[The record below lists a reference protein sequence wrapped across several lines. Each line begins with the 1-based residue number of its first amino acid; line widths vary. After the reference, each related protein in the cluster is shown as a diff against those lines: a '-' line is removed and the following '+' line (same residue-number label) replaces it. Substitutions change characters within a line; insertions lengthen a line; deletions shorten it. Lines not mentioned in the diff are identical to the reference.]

1 MQKECQLGVIEKWPS
16 LKRRKADLIDPRPMP
31 KPKKPKTWTDAEKRT
46 LAALA
51 KKGAGVSK
59 ISNELGRYTK
69 SGKLMAREM
78 GLLLKK

>member
-1 MQKECQLGVIEKWPS
+1 M
-16 LKRRKADLIDPRPMP
+16 A

-59 ISNELGRYTK
+59 ISNELGRYTR
-69 SGKLMAREM
+69 SVKLMAREM